1 MGDINLL
8 ISLQVAYLLYFM
20 LQYSCIPGQSRLRA
34 ELFQGGGEDLG
45 TGMPPVPRAG
55 HGMKEWTHKTV
66 IAVWQL
72 RSFLRPDT
80 KRRETQHDRHR
91 KRI

>member
-1 MGDINLL
+1 MNKGC
-8 ISLQVAYLLYFM
+8 SLFVMSHKICLGVSSSFRHCCCL
-20 LQYSCIPGQSRLRA
+20 LQYFCIPGQSRTRA

-66 IAVWQL
+66 IAV
-72 RSFLRPDT
+72 
-80 KRRETQHDRHR
+80 
-91 KRI
+91 

>member
-20 LQYSCIPGQSRLRA
+20 LQYSCIPGQSSIRA
-34 ELFQGGGEDLG
+34 EQMKGGGEDLG

-55 HGMKEWTHKTV
+55 HGMK
-66 IAVWQL
+66 
-72 RSFLRPDT
+72 
-80 KRRETQHDRHR
+80 
-91 KRI
+91 

>member
-1 MGDINLL
+1 MQLNIHLAVFSSFNQPVCL
-8 ISLQVAYLLYFM
+8 
-20 LQYSCIPGQSRLRA
+20 LQYPCIPGQSRTRA

-72 RSFLRPDT
+72 RSFCVR
-80 KRRETQHDRHR
+80 TQ
-91 KRI
+91 K